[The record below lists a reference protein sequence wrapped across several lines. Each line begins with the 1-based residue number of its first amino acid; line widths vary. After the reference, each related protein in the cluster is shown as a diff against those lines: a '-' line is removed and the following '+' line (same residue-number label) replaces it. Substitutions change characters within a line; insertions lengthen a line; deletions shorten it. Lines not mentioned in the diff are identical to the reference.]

1 MNTVNEM
8 GQLIVSCDFD
18 VRKQIHTPGSLGNSL
33 LLVKTMEYQTVH
45 IVISHL
51 NEKNEIIQID
61 AVITDEYQKVLD
73 EYTISTHEDVDTC
86 IELLEL
92 LEFDTRRMS
101 TITLELERL
110 SNTDMIDME
119 HMMNIVTCGGDSYVT
134 PYICNPMASDSF
146 AIDFKLRID
155 PRFRYTLYVGVDNS
169 TKMDVEIY
177 DDRGKGRIE
186 EDISLKDLG
195 DHLVWAKNR
204 IKDYLKH
211 LPDIVYGNFKP
222 HKG

>member
-73 EYTISTHEDVDTC
+73 EYTISTHDDVDKC

-101 TITLELERL
+101 VVTLELERL
-110 SNTDMIDME
+110 SNTDVIDIE
-119 HMMNIVTCGGDSYVT
+119 QMMNIVECGGDSYVT

-169 TKMDVEIY
+169 TKIDVEIY

-186 EDISLKDLG
+186 EDITLKDLG